1 MRNEAPVMDA
11 IRRLIDEEHVLRAEQ
26 SSHGGDATALR
37 HRVQEVEAELDQC
50 WDLLRQRRAARV
62 AGSDGNAA
70 LGGAGRDQARS
81 SQ

>member
-26 SSHGGDATALR
+26 SSDGGDATTLR

-50 WDLLRQRRAARV
+50 WDLLRHRRAARV
-62 AGSDGNAA
+62 AGSDGNPA
-70 LGGAGRDQARS
+70 LAQGARNQARS

>member
-11 IRRLIDEEHVLRAEQ
+11 IRRLIDQEHVLRAEQ
-26 SSHGGDATALR
+26 SSDGGDAATLR

-62 AGSDGNAA
+62 TGSDGDAA
-70 LGGAGRDQARS
+70 LARAARDQERS
-81 SQ
+81 PQ